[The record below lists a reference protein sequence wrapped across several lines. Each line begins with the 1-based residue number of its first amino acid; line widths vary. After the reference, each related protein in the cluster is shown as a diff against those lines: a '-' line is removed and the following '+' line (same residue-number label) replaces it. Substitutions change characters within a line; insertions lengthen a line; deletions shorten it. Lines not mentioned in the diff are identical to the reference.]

1 MTWSLVYDRYLPE
14 REGTHEALCTLGNGY
29 FCVRGAAPDCAD
41 DGTHYPGTYVGGL
54 YNRRTSTVAGREIE
68 NEDLVNLPNWLVLT
82 ARIDGGPWF
91 RLDDM
96 EILDY
101 RQELEMKTGVLHRRI
116 RLRDGEGRVTAWRER
131 RIVSMA
137 DKHLAAI
144 ALELEAENWSGRLEI
159 HSAIDGR
166 VINNNVARYRSLEQ
180 RHLVPQG
187 TGTIGD
193 DVIFLRTRTSQSR
206 VDAVQA
212 VRTRLYRNGDPL
224 APARETTARE
234 DWINQDLA
242 LDLAEGATVT
252 VEKVMAL
259 YTSTSFAISEPAL
272 AATEAVAAARRFDSL
287 LADHAAAWAE
297 LWGDFDMTLAMR
309 PLGGAEMKLRLH
321 VFHLLQ
327 TVSENSIDA
336 DIGVPARGWH
346 GEAYRGHIF
355 WDELFIL
362 PFLNFRRPLI
372 TRSLLKYRYRRL
384 GAARRLA
391 EAEGFRGALYPW
403 QSGSDGREETQV
415 VHLNPKSGEW
425 IPDNSHRQRHV
436 NAAIAHNIWRY
447 FEVTGDGEFMRN
459 FGAEMYLEIAKFW
472 ASIVE
477 ERPDG
482 RYGIREVMGPDEFTT
497 GYPGVPPEEERGID
511 NNAYTNVMASLIL
524 HQAEDVADILTPRCR
539 RALFT
544 RIGITEDDIE
554 RWDAISR
561 RIFVPFHDDGIISQ
575 FEGFEKLEEFDWQG
589 YRERHGDIHRL
600 DRILGA
606 EGRNPNDFKVSK
618 QADVLMLFFLFTREE
633 LEQIFERL
641 GYGFDPS
648 WIPKNIDYYIARTS
662 HGSTL
667 SHVVHSWVL
676 ARSDRP
682 MAWDLLQNALDADVG
697 DIQGGTTREGIH
709 LGAMA
714 STVDLFQRCL
724 IGLEVRGG
732 ILHVN
737 PVLPEGVD
745 ALTVRVRCRS
755 HSLSLALTR
764 DAMDI
769 TSEPGAAPPLTVG
782 YRGHFRELGA
792 GGKVHIRLVK
802 PNSAA
807 AGPATARA
815 VS

>member
-1 MTWSLVYDRYLPE
+1 MSWSLIYDRYEPE

-29 FCVRGAAPDCAD
+29 FCTRGAAPDCAD
-41 DGTHYPGTYVGGL
+41 DGIHYPGTYVGGL
-54 YNRRTSTVAGREIE
+54 YNRRTSTVSGREVEI
-68 NEDLVNLPNWLVLT
+68 EDLVNLPNWLVLT

-96 EILDY
+96 EILAY
-101 RQELEMKTGVLHRRI
+101 RQELDLRAGILHRRL
-116 RLRDGEGRVTAWRER
+116 RLKDAEGRITAWRER
-131 RIVSMA
+131 RMVSMA

-144 ALELEAENWSGRLEI
+144 ALEIEAENWAGRLEI

-166 VINNNVARYRSLEQ
+166 VVNNNVARYRGLER
-180 RHLVPQG
+180 RHLAAQG
-187 TGTIGD
+187 TGTVGD
-193 DVIFLRTRTSQSR
+193 DVIFLRTRTTQSR
-206 VDAVQA
+206 TEVVEA
-212 VRTRLYRNGDPL
+212 VRTRLYRNGEALD
-224 APARETTARE
+224 PARETQARE
-234 DWINQDLA
+234 DWIAQDLGI
-242 LDLAEGATVT
+242 DLSLGETVT
-252 VEKVMAL
+252 VEKIMAL
-259 YTSTSFAISEPAL
+259 FTSTAFAISEPGL
-272 AATEAVAAARRFDSL
+272 AATEAVTTARRFGAL
-287 LADHAAAWAE
+287 LADHEAVWAE
-297 LWGDFDMTLAMR
+297 LWGDFDMQVDVPQLDDE
-309 PLGGAEMKLRLH
+309 EMKLRLH

-372 TRSLLKYRYRRL
+372 TRALLKYRYRRL
-384 GAARRLA
+384 GAARRHA
-391 EAEGFRGALYPW
+391 EAEGFRGALFPW

-436 NAAIAHNIWRY
+436 NAAIAYNIWRY
-447 FEVTGDGEFMRN
+447 YEATGDREFIRDV
-459 FGAEMYLEIAKFW
+459 GAEMYLEIAKFW

-482 RYGIREVMGPDEFTT
+482 RFGIREVMGPDEFQTA
-497 GYPGVPPEEERGID
+497 YPGVPPEAERGID

-524 HQAEDVADILTPRCR
+524 HQAEDVADLLTPRCR
-539 RALFT
+539 RALFA
-544 RIGITEDDIE
+544 RVGITEEDIE

-575 FEGFEKLEEFDWQG
+575 FEGYEKLEEFDWEG
-589 YRERHGDIHRL
+589 YRARYGDIHRL

-606 EGRNPNDFKVSK
+606 EGKNPNDFRASK
-618 QADVLMLFFLFTREE
+618 QADVLMLFFLFSCEE
-633 LEQIFERL
+633 LTQIFERL

-648 WIPKNIDYYIARTS
+648 WIPKNVDYYIARTA

-667 SHVVHSWVL
+667 SHLVHSWVL

-714 STVDLFQRCL
+714 GTVDLFQRCL
-724 IGLEVRGG
+724 TGIEVRGG
-732 ILHVN
+732 ILYVN
-737 PVLPEGVD
+737 PRLPEGMD
-745 ALTVRVRCRS
+745 ALTVRIRCRD
-755 HSLSLALTR
+755 HSLTLATTR
-764 DAMDI
+764 ESMTI
-769 TSEPGAAPPLTVG
+769 TSEPGVAPALTVG
-782 YRGHFRELGA
+782 YRGHFRDLGT
-792 GGKVHIRLVK
+792 GGTVRIRLVA
-802 PNSAA
+802 PS
-807 AGPATARA
+807 PRCP
-815 VS
+815 